1 MSRSS
6 VRSISCK
13 AVVWTIGLYVVECES
28 QLIMNGVDV
37 STLACTCGSVSF
49 LVDWSFERQKSE
61 SVILEL
67 LLMLGHLEYNRFV
80 WRKSVSVYYW
90 IRDSIIKS
98 ANVPYA
104 AYYVI

>member
-6 VRSISCK
+6 VRSIYCR
-13 AVVWTIGLYVVECES
+13 AVVWTIGLYVVESES

-37 STLACTCGSVSF
+37 STLMCTCGSVSF

-67 LLMLGHLEYNRFV
+67 LLMLGNLEYMIDLYGG
-80 WRKSVSVYYW
+80 SLYLYTIGSG
-90 IRDSIIKS
+90 IPS
-98 ANVPYA
+98 
-104 AYYVI
+104 